1 MASDSIDNRRPSDRR
16 ADHNDDQSADHQSAD
31 HKAVVREEFTRQAEA
46 YAAAAPIKDPDRLRR
61 LVEAVNPRPD
71 ARVLEVAT
79 GPGHVAM
86 AFAAACREVVGLD
99 LTAAPVAIANRASRE
114 RELKNVRF
122 EVGDAEHLPFT
133 DGEFDVT
140 VCRFAV
146 HHFENPARVIAEM
159 TRVCGVGGSVA
170 IEDLIAS
177 EHPERAEYHNRFER
191 LRDTSHTRALPLSEL
206 VKTMA
211 AAGLEIVR
219 FHSDRIVNPV
229 ELWIA
234 NAQTAPDRAEQTRA
248 MLEEDLRR
256 DLSGTHPFRND
267 RDGQLY
273 FTHRI
278 ATVIGRKLARG

>member
-1 MASDSIDNRRPSDRR
+1 MGRHILAPGVSSDSN
-16 ADHNDDQSADHQSAD
+16 QGAD
-31 HKAVVREEFTRQAEA
+31 HKALVREEFTRQAEA
-46 YAAAAPIKDPDRLRR
+46 YAAAVPIKDPDRLRR
-61 LVEAVNPRPD
+61 LVEAVNPRAD

-86 AFAAACREVVGLD
+86 AFAAVCREVVGLD
-99 LTAAPVAIANRASRE
+99 LTAAPVAIANRASGE
-114 RELKNVRF
+114 RGLSNARF
-122 EVGDAEHLPFT
+122 EVGDAEHLPYA
-133 DGEFDVT
+133 DGEFDVS

-159 TRVCGVGGSVA
+159 TRVCGIGGSVA

-177 EHPERAEYHNRFER
+177 EHRERAEYHNRFER

-229 ELWIA
+229 EVWIA

-256 DLSGTHPFRND
+256 DLSGTNPFR
-267 RDGQLY
+267 RDGELY

-278 ATVIGRKLARG
+278 ATVIGRKLASG

>member
-1 MASDSIDNRRPSDRR
+1 MASNPGSSGP
-16 ADHNDDQSADHQSAD
+16 HD
-31 HKAVVREEFTRQAEA
+31 HKALVREEFTRQADA

-86 AFAAACREVVGLD
+86 AFAAVCRDVIGLD
-99 LTAAPVAIANRASRE
+99 LTGAPIAIANRASRE
-114 RELKNVRF
+114 RGLGNVRF
-122 EVGDAEHLPFT
+122 QVGDAEHLPFGA
-133 DGEFDVT
+133 GEFDVT

-146 HHFENPARVIAEM
+146 HHFENPANVIAEM
-159 TRVCGVGGSVA
+159 TRVCASGGTVA
-170 IEDLIAS
+170 IEDLVAS

-206 VKTMA
+206 VTTMA
-211 AAGLEIVR
+211 SAALEIVR

-229 ELWIA
+229 EMWLA
-234 NAQTAPDRAEQTRA
+234 NAQTAPDRAAQTRA

-256 DLSGTHPFRND
+256 DLSGTHPFR
-267 RDGQLY
+267 RDGELY
-273 FTHRI
+273 FTHRT